1 MYRFLSDNYAEL
13 VARCTAKVSQRPKR
27 AATPEQLA
35 NGIPLFLSQLISTL
49 EAEGEG
55 RMAESFRISG
65 ASGGEASGS
74 SVMGASA
81 TAHGRRL
88 LELGYTVDQVVHD
101 YGDICQAITDLAVER
116 RAPFSVPEFRTL
128 NRCLDNAI
136 ADAVTE
142 FSAGRDETLALS
154 RLGAE
159 NERRG
164 ILVHELRN
172 EIHAATMAYQALK
185 SGKLAIGGSTGDLLR
200 RSLDSAARLLDSSL
214 AEVRAAARAAD
225 DDPEFSLAAF
235 IADAASAA
243 ALDAERRACQLSV
256 PTVDPF
262 LAVVGDRDHLLA
274 ALANLLQ
281 NALKFTHPR
290 SKVTLHGYAVGD
302 RVLIDVSDHCGGL
315 PSGSAET
322 MFSPFTQCGDDR
334 SGLGLGLSI
343 ARESVEADGGSLSV
357 RDVPGTGCVFTM
369 SLPRRLPA

>member
-1 MYRFLSDNYAEL
+1 MYQFLSENYDDL
-13 VARCTAKVSQRPKR
+13 VARCKAKVSQRPRR

-55 RMAESFRISG
+55 QMTESLRISG
-65 ASGGEASGS
+65 ASGGNASGS

-81 TAHGRRL
+81 TAHGKKL
-88 LELGYTVDQVVHD
+88 LELGYSVDQVVHD

-116 RAPFSVPEFRTL
+116 HEPFSVQEFRTL

-142 FSAGRDETLALS
+142 FNAGRDATLARTQS
-154 RLGAE
+154 ADE

-164 ILVHELRN
+164 VLVHELRN
-172 EIHAATMAYQALK
+172 YLQTATMAFRALE
-185 SGKLAIGGSTGDLLR
+185 SGKLPIGGSTGDLLR
-200 RSLDSAARLLDSSL
+200 RSLVSMSRLLVSSL
-214 AEVRAAARAAD
+214 AEVRVAAHAAAD
-225 DDPEFSLAAF
+225 DGGFSLAGF

-243 ALDAERRACQLSV
+243 ALDAERRGCQLSV

-281 NALKFTHPR
+281 NALKFTQPR
-290 SKVTLHGYAVGD
+290 TRVTLHGYAVGD

-322 MFSPFTQCGDDR
+322 MFSPFMQRSDDR
-334 SGLGLGLSI
+334 TGLGLGLSI
-343 ARESVEADGGSLSV
+343 ARQSVEADGGSLSV

-369 SLPRRLPA
+369 SLPRRLPE